1 MVLMRRYLL
10 LLIAAAAVLACGSA
24 SMNDADAPPPTEGEM
39 VFNTNCAM
47 CHGRKGDLGMSGAK
61 DLVMSTLS
69 RDEVTAIVTIG
80 KGTMMPYGKTL
91 TKKQIQAVADH
102 VLTLRTVPQSK

>member
-1 MVLMRRYLL
+1 MRPYLPLMM
-10 LLIAAAAVLACGSA
+10 AAAALLACGSA
-24 SMNDADAPPPTEGEM
+24 SVSEADAPPPTEGEM

-61 DLVMSTLS
+61 DLVISTLS

-80 KGTMMPYGKTL
+80 KGTMVPYGKTL
-91 TKKQIQAVADH
+91 SKKEIEAVADH

>member
-1 MVLMRRYLL
+1 MRRYLPYMV
-10 LLIAAAAVLACGSA
+10 IAAALLACGNA
-24 SMNDADAPPPTEGEM
+24 TMDDADAPPPTEGEM

-61 DLVMSTLS
+61 NLVISALS
-69 RDEVTAIVTIG
+69 RIEVIAMVTNG

-91 TKKQIQAVADH
+91 TKKQIEAVADH
-102 VLTLRTVPQSK
+102 VLTLRAAPAK

>member
-1 MVLMRRYLL
+1 MVLNRHLPFL
-10 LLIAAAAVLACGSA
+10 VAAGMLLACGSA
-24 SMNDADAPPPTEGEM
+24 VMDDTNAPPPTEGEM

-61 DLVMSTLS
+61 NLVTSTLK
-69 RDEVTAIVTIG
+69 RNEVIAMVTNG

-91 TKKQIQAVADH
+91 SKEQIKAVADH
-102 VLTLRTVPQSK
+102 VLTLRAAKQKR